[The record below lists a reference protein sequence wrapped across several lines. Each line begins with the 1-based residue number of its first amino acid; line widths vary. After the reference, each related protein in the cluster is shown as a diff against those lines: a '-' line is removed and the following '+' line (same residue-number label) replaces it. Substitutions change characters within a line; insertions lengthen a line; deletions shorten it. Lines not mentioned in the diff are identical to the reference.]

1 MDQQGTGDL
10 LGRPQNHLWALFA
23 DNKARSDVRRLVFNA
38 FGKHFVSDPTQMQ
51 LFKIRMSDRAPSSD
65 TEEQAL
71 DKKARGFHSKALP
84 ITEFGE
90 GTQAFVGLISALL
103 SLPQKIMLIDEP
115 DAFLHP
121 PLARRL
127 GMNLVQLSQ
136 ERDAS
141 LVVATHSSEF
151 LMGCLESDATT
162 SIVRL
167 TFENGIATARA
178 LEPSY
183 LAQLM
188 KDPLLRSTGPLRALF
203 HRGAVV
209 TEADT
214 DRAFYDEINYRLLE
228 VGRGIRE
235 DIFLNA

>member
-1 MDQQGTGDL
+1 MKRSRCTSCLYTIRLDGRTRFSLVDQQGTGDL

-141 LVVATHSSEF
+141 LVVATHRQRVS
-151 LMGCLESDATT
+151 
-162 SIVRL
+162 
-167 TFENGIATARA
+167 NGLPRIRCD
-178 LEPSY
+178 Y
-183 LAQLM
+183 LYS
-188 KDPLLRSTGPLRALF
+188 KTYFRKW
-203 HRGAVV
+203 HRN
-209 TEADT
+209 
-214 DRAFYDEINYRLLE
+214 R
-228 VGRGIRE
+228 
-235 DIFLNA
+235 